1 MNIKENSYKI
11 LRFECDKYGLPLHD
25 ISDEDVQNA
34 YIEMLQ
40 NIFIGLQP
48 ITNLTRE
55 EKVERARKYKDFL
68 DEQLE
73 GKDMQTKVKLM
84 ELMLSNND
92 YINKASYKYV
102 KNAFESINTE
112 TKRKQYINDLREA
125 ANLPLIE
132 ALDKYSI
139 PVSYIDSDTK
149 DITYGDLDYNSIA
162 LSILWINENLRLF
175 AEDEYKCKKITEK
188 ERVSDIQTKATL
200 ENSYIYK
207 CSLMTRKDKNDEEWI
222 SKQFYIGKNTIEK
235 LKSLNVNSQ
244 ERARLLSGIVTAF
257 KEAVKKGTT
266 YVGEIEDTDNGI
278 TCTIDDKMLHKVEKL
293 NRRLNTKE
301 TNKKETRKS
310 FNGESR

>member
-1 MNIKENSYKI
+1 MNMKENSYKI
-11 LRFECDKYGLPLHD
+11 LKFECDKYGLPIHH

-40 NIFIGLQP
+40 NLFIGFQP
-48 ITNLTRE
+48 IINLTRE
-55 EKVERARKYKDFL
+55 EKVERARKYKNFL

-73 GKDMQTKVKLM
+73 EKDMQTKVKLM

-112 TKRKQYINDLREA
+112 TKRKQYIKDLREA

-149 DITYGDLDYNSIA
+149 DITYGDLNCNNRTA
-162 LSILWINENLRLF
+162 LYCLCIGENLRLF
-175 AEDEYKCKKITEK
+175 TEEEYKCTKITEK
-188 ERVSDIQTKATL
+188 EKVSDIQKKATL

-207 CSLMTRKDKNDEEWI
+207 CSLMTRKDKSTEEWI

-235 LKSLNVNSQ
+235 IKSLNFNSQ

-257 KEAVKKGTT
+257 KEAVKKGTS
-266 YVGEIEDTDNGI
+266 YVGEIEDTDDGI
-278 TCTIDDKMLHKVEKL
+278 VCINDDKMLDKVEQL
-293 NRRLNTKE
+293 NRRLH
-301 TNKKETRKS
+301 KKEARRL